1 VLLPAAPASVAI
13 ARRRLTEEL
22 LAFGVFDTAVA
33 DAALVISELLSNAI
47 RHARPLHGSWLRVAW
62 TVDGGSIEVA
72 VSDGGS
78 PTRPRPAH
86 APRSSLGGR
95 GISII
100 EHLSR
105 AWGVRADEGMLTV
118 WAVLPAPPAGQA
130 GEPASPAGHAGAA
143 YPGTACPDAACP
155 DAAYPGAAYP
165 GAAYPDAAFPSAAY
179 PQ

>member
-1 VLLPAAPASVAI
+1 MRSSVVLLPAAPVSVAI
-13 ARRRLTEEL
+13 ARHRLTEDL
-22 LAFGVFDTAVA
+22 LAVGIFDSAVG

-62 TVDGGSIEVA
+62 SVDSESIEVA

-86 APRSSLGGR
+86 ASRSSLGGR
-95 GISII
+95 GIRIV

-105 AWGVRADEGMLTV
+105 TWGVRADEGVLTV
-118 WAVLPAPPAGQA
+118 WAILPAPLNGR
-130 GEPASPAGHAGAA
+130 GNEPASSVG
-143 YPGTACPDAACP
+143 
-155 DAAYPGAAYP
+155 
-165 GAAYPDAAFPSAAY
+165 SAY

>member
-22 LAFGVFDTAVA
+22 RDVGVFDSAVA

-95 GISII
+95 GISIV
-100 EHLSR
+100 EHLSHT
-105 AWGVRADEGMLTV
+105 WGVRADEGMLTV
-118 WAVLPAPPAGQA
+118 WAILPAPPASSQA
-130 GEPASPAGHAGAA
+130 DEPASTTGNAGAA
-143 YPGTACPDAACP
+143 YPGPVGTVCP
-155 DAAYPGAAYP
+155 DAAYPDG
-165 GAAYPDAAFPSAAY
+165 AFPVPPTHSKRLVT
-179 PQ
+179 

>member
-22 LAFGVFDTAVA
+22 LSVGIFDPVVG

-62 TVDGGSIEVA
+62 SVDGGSIEVA
-72 VSDGGS
+72 VTDGGS

-86 APRSSLGGR
+86 ASRSSLGGR

-100 EHLSR
+100 EHLAR
-105 AWGVRADEGMLTV
+105 TWGVRADDGVLTV
-118 WAVLPAPPAGQA
+118 WAILPAVPASHA
-130 GEPASPAGHAGAA
+130 GERASHAGERASHAGEAA
-143 YPGTACPDAACP
+143 SHVGQV
-155 DAAYPGAAYP
+155 
-165 GAAYPDAAFPSAAY
+165 SAAY
-179 PQ
+179 PR

>member
-1 VLLPAAPASVAI
+1 VLLPAAPASVAV

-22 LAFGVFDTAVA
+22 LAVGVFDSAVA

-62 TVDGGSIEVA
+62 TVDGGSLEVA

-130 GEPASPAGHAGAA
+130 DEPASHTGNAD
-143 YPGTACPDAACP
+143 T
-155 DAAYPGAAYP
+155 AYPGAAYP
-165 GAAYPDAAFPSAAY
+165 GAACPDAAYPRAAYPDAAFPDAVFPSAAY

>member
-1 VLLPAAPASVAI
+1 MLLPAAPSSVAI
-13 ARRRLTEEL
+13 ARRRLTDEL
-22 LAFGVFDTAVA
+22 LAVGIFDTAVG

-62 TVDGGSIEVA
+62 TVDGESIEVA

-95 GISII
+95 GISIV
-100 EHLSR
+100 EHLSHT
-105 AWGVRADEGMLTV
+105 WGVRTEDNMLTV
-118 WAVLPAPPAGQA
+118 WAILPAPLNGQRSAPARHMDHV
-130 GEPASPAGHAGAA
+130 S
-143 YPGTACPDAACP
+143 
-155 DAAYPGAAYP
+155 
-165 GAAYPDAAFPSAAY
+165 SAY

>member
-1 VLLPAAPASVAI
+1 VLLPAAPSSVAI
-13 ARRRLTEEL
+13 ARRRLTDEL
-22 LAFGVFDTAVA
+22 RAAGIFDTAVC

-62 TVDGGSIEVA
+62 TLDEDSVELA

-95 GISII
+95 GISIV

-105 AWGVRADEGMLTV
+105 TWGVRADEDVLTV
-118 WAVLPAPPAGQA
+118 WAILPAPLNGRRGMPN
-130 GEPASPAGHAGAA
+130 GHMNNVNSA
-143 YPGTACPDAACP
+143 YPP
-155 DAAYPGAAYP
+155 
-165 GAAYPDAAFPSAAY
+165 
-179 PQ
+179 

>member
-1 VLLPAAPASVAI
+1 MLLPAAPSSVAI

-22 LAFGVFDTAVA
+22 LAVGIFDAAVA

-62 TVDGGSIEVA
+62 TVDGDSIEVA

-86 APRSSLGGR
+86 ASRSSLGGR
-95 GISII
+95 GISIV
-100 EHLSR
+100 EHLSLT
-105 AWGVRADEGMLTV
+105 WGVRAEEDMLTV
-118 WAVLPAPPAGQA
+118 WAVLPAPLNGQR
-130 GEPASPAGHAGAA
+130 
-143 YPGTACPDAACP
+143 
-155 DAAYPGAAYP
+155 
-165 GAAYPDAAFPSAAY
+165 SAPVRQMDHVSSAY